1 MGPLGAH
8 FLPPPSPPPS
18 GEPFPPSP
26 LPIENL
32 MDAGKASGGWK
43 ITFLVFFR
51 TIMAYFIIFL
61 YIFIN
66 YYKVYKLSK
75 KHSETC

>member
-32 MDAGKASGGWK
+32 MDAGKASGCWK
-43 ITFLVFFR
+43 ITFLVFFSDNYGVFYKFF
-51 TIMAYFIIFL
+51 IYF
-61 YIFIN
+61 
-66 YYKVYKLSK
+66 YKLL
-75 KHSETC
+75 

>member
-8 FLPPPSPPPS
+8 FLPPPSPPS

-32 MDAGKASGGWK
+32 KDAGKASGCWK
-43 ITFLVFFR
+43 ITFLVFFSDNYGVFYKFF
-51 TIMAYFIIFL
+51 IYF
-61 YIFIN
+61 
-66 YYKVYKLSK
+66 YKLL
-75 KHSETC
+75 